1 MKILI
6 SKKEYY
12 EKVFQS
18 AMKLLPTLITN
29 DPGVS
34 LKKEANRETLA
45 FSSVLMAKTLLKEI
59 GYTPQGGDSTTRV
72 STEKTHRRE
81 IDPGEIADLE
91 LDDDIKKVKK

>member
-34 LKKEANRETLA
+34 LKKEANRETLINHK
-45 FSSVLMAKTLLKEI
+45 FFE
-59 GYTPQGGDSTTRV
+59 D
-72 STEKTHRRE
+72 
-81 IDPGEIADLE
+81 
-91 LDDDIKKVKK
+91 